1 MPPVHLLWFAGKEE
15 GRVGCDGN
23 RQGEGMKQTA
33 CLSSLLAAGVCLAP
47 AMEPYSSAPAMQH
60 QSHGN
65 ETAFS
70 QEKDASTDGR
80 IIEVFYHQAT

>member
-1 MPPVHLLWFAGKEE
+1 MPPLYLLWFAGKEE
-15 GRVGCDGN
+15 GRVGCDSN
-23 RQGEGMKQTA
+23 CQGEGMKQTA
-33 CLSSLLAAGVCLAP
+33 RLSSLLAAGVCL
-47 AMEPYSSAPAMQH
+47 APAMQH